1 MIGDMCARR
10 WYCARKSDI
19 VFKGLVVWALKS
31 DIVFKGLVVLCSK
44 GLVVCAQGM
53 IGDMCS
59 EK

>member
-31 DIVFKGLVVLCSK
+31 DMCARRWY
-44 GLVVCAQGM
+44 CAQGC
-53 IGDMCS
+53 DMGS